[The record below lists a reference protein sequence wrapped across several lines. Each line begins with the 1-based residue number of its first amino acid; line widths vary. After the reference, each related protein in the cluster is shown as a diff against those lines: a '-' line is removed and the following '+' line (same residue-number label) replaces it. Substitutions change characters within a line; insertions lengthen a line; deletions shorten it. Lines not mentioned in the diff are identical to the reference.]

1 MVGRNRHGVMCSRGE
16 RAGFRFESGPRHGGI
31 DMDAQEWERWFGFGA
46 VAAALGQPLDEAEAR
61 DD

>member
-1 MVGRNRHGVMCSRGE
+1 
-16 RAGFRFESGPRHGGI
+16 
-31 DMDAQEWERWFGFGA
+31 MDAQEWERWFGFGA